1 MKGHECQ
8 VKRTWKENEKEH
20 ARETS
25 KMKGTW
31 RVMNTKWKP
40 NERNIEAKWKEYE
53 RNHSGRVLDKKI
65 LRHRGCRAQMG
76 AGRKETWNQ
85 CWCIS
90 PAIAIWK
97 TNCLLWHFLPSHSRL
112 PRHRLNPSSCH
123 PVYFLPGSGTGVAGW
138 GLYKSNIQVSEFLTF
153 EDFQLSHPILNR
165 RFEEWRDSKS
175 CAHRNIGR

>member
-8 VKRTWKENEKEH
+8 VKRTWKENERNMQEKHQNERNMKGNEHKMKAKWKEH
-20 ARETS
+20 RS
-25 KMKGTW
+25 KMKG
-31 RVMNTKWKP
+31 
-40 NERNIEAKWKEYE
+40 IWKEPFWE
-53 RNHSGRVLDKKI
+53 GSWQKI

-138 GLYKSNIQVSEFLTF
+138 GLYKSNIQVSEFWHLKTF
-153 EDFQLSHPILNR
+153 NYLNPILNR